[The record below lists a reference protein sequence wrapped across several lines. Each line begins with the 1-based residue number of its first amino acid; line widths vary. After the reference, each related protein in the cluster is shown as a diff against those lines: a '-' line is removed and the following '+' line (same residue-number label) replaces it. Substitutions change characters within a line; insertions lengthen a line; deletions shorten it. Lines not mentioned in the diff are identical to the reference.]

1 MKQQY
6 YIEFSY
12 EDIDS
17 DNQILS
23 NSLSDNPN
31 ETIPL
36 VIIIL
41 TGAKLI
47 INIIS
52 LRKL

>member
-1 MKQQY
+1 MKGQY

-17 DNQILS
+17 ENQYLS
-23 NSLSDNPN
+23 SALTNFPA

-36 VIIIL
+36 VIIIY
-41 TGAKLI
+41 
-47 INIIS
+47 N
-52 LRKL
+52 RR